1 MAIESGIREPVWRV
15 ALVIKTNAE
24 ETHYSKEM
32 SIPDMKHLVGDG
44 EAKVTVSADLSN
56 KQYGNG
62 ASVMVSVTA
71 TVDQSTE
78 VVEEAFGLLRMIV
91 AEEGERAL
99 SEMTDVV
106 KSGQK

>member
-1 MAIESGIREPVWRV
+1 MALEVGIREATGRV
-15 ALVIKTNAE
+15 ALVVKTAE
-24 ETHYSKEM
+24 DETHYSKEM
-32 SIPDMKHLVGDG
+32 ELPDMKHLVGNG

-71 TVDQSTE
+71 TVDQNTE
-78 VVEEAFGLLRMIV
+78 VVEEAFGLLRMII
-91 AEEGERAL
+91 AEEGARAL
-99 SEMTDVV
+99 AEMTDVV